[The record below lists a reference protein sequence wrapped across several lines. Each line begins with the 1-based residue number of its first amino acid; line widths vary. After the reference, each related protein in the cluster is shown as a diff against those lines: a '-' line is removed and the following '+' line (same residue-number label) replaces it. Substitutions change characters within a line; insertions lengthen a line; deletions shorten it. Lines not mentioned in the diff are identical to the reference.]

1 MTTMKEKINK
11 VLLEMYSVEIRGGFG
26 LFDVM
31 IPIAEEIHCE
41 LWETDI
47 QVYRQK
53 KEELYYLL
61 FGTEHP
67 HNVKDAEFKYHK
79 YMELLESLLKEY

>member
-61 FGTEHP
+61 FGKEHP
-67 HNVKDAEFKYHK
+67 HFMKDWEFRYEK